1 MSGVNKVMLIGNLGK
16 DPEIRYSEGGIPRLN
31 FSLATSEFYKDK
43 TGNRSEHVE
52 WHNIVMWRTLA
63 ENAEKLLKKGMQ
75 IYVEGRLQTRQ
86 WNDKE
91 GIKRNV
97 TEVVA
102 DNFVILQRRDHP
114 TPGPG
119 GSTEAGPSETSG
131 SENLP
136 Y

>member
-1 MSGVNKVMLIGNLGK
+1 MSGVNKVLLIGNLGK

-31 FSLATSEFYKDK
+31 FSLATSEIYKDK
-43 TGNRSEHVE
+43 SGNRSEHVE

-63 ENAEKLLKKGMQ
+63 ENGEKLLKKGMQ
-75 IYVEGRLQTRQ
+75 VYIEGRLQTRQ
-86 WNDKE
+86 WNDKD
-91 GIKRNV
+91 GMKRSV

-114 TPGPG
+114 AQGPA
-119 GSTEAGPSETSG
+119 GSSETGSGETSG

>member
-1 MSGVNKVMLIGNLGK
+1 MSGVNKVLLIGNLGK

-31 FSLATSEFYKDK
+31 FSLATSEVYKDK
-43 TGNRSEHVE
+43 NGNRSEHVE

-63 ENAEKLLKKGMQ
+63 ENGEKLLKKGMQ
-75 IYVEGRLQTRQ
+75 VYLEGRLQTRQ

-91 GIKRNV
+91 GVKRNV
-97 TEVVA
+97 TEIVA

-114 TPGPG
+114 SQTGGSSGETGPG
-119 GSTEAGPSETSG
+119 EPSG
-131 SENLP
+131 SEQLP

>member
-16 DPEIRYSEGGIPRLN
+16 DPEIRYSEGGVPRLN
-31 FSLATSEFYKDK
+31 FSLATSEVYKDK
-43 TGNRSEHVE
+43 SGNRSEHVE
-52 WHNIVMWRTLA
+52 WHNIVMWRILA
-63 ENAEKLLKKGMQ
+63 ENGEKLLKKGMQ
-75 IYVEGRLQTRQ
+75 VYIEGRLQTRQ

-91 GIKRNV
+91 NIKRSV

-114 TPGPG
+114 TQGPA
-119 GSTEAGPSETSG
+119 GSGESSHSDGSG

>member
-1 MSGVNKVMLIGNLGK
+1 MSGVNKVILIGNLGK

-31 FSLATSEFYKDK
+31 FSLATSEIYKDK
-43 TGNRSEHVE
+43 SGNRNEHVE

-63 ENAEKLLKKGMQ
+63 ENGEKLLKKGMQ
-75 IYVEGRLQTRQ
+75 VYIEGRLQTRQ

-91 GIKRNV
+91 NIKRSV

-102 DNFVILQRRDHP
+102 DHFVLLQRRDHP
-114 TPGPG
+114 AQGSAG
-119 GSTEAGPSETSG
+119 GTETGQGEGSG
-131 SENLP
+131 GENLP

>member
-1 MSGVNKVMLIGNLGK
+1 MSGVNKVILIGNLGK

-43 TGNRSEHVE
+43 SGNRSEHVE

-63 ENAEKLLKKGMQ
+63 ENGEKLLKKGMQ
-75 IYVEGRLQTRQ
+75 VYIEGRLQTRQ

-91 GIKRNV
+91 NIKRSV

-102 DNFVILQRRDHP
+102 DHFVILQRRDQP
-114 TPGPG
+114 TQGSSG
-119 GSTEAGPSETSG
+119 GTETEQGEGSG
-131 SENLP
+131 SENLQ